1 MKANNLFFCVI
12 LSEAKNLA
20 RLVAR
25 PFASLRVTAYVMVL
39 ASFVLGNVSG
49 QSDPSRDW
57 EWIIIHHSATR
68 MGSAEV
74 FDAAHRS
81 RGMINGLAYHF
92 VIDNGTEGK
101 ADGFIET
108 GPRWIKQMQG
118 GHCRQA
124 YINEQG
130 IGICLVG
137 NFSVDQPTSKQLDSL
152 VLLIHGLQEQFHIP
166 NDHILGHGEV
176 IGEFSECPGSQ
187 FPWDEF
193 HKRLR
198 EAGGTVS
205 SVVTT
210 VPARNPQVQA
220 HR

>member
-1 MKANNLFFCVI
+1 MWWTKNNNRGATPSHPQPGGGIAVGRPI
-12 LSEAKNLA
+12 LL
-20 RLVAR
+20 
-25 PFASLRVTAYVMVL
+25 VL
-39 ASFVLGNVSG
+39 AALCLVLEPVSAD
-49 QSDPSRDW
+49 DPEPVRDW

-68 MGSAEV
+68 VGSAEV

-92 VIDNGTEGK
+92 VIDNGTDGK
-101 ADGFIET
+101 PDGFIET
-108 GPRWIKQMQG
+108 GPRWVKQMHG

-124 YINEQG
+124 YINEHG

-152 VLLIHGLQEQFHIP
+152 ALLIRGLQEQFHIP
-166 NDHILGHGEV
+166 NDHVLGHGEV

-187 FPWDEF
+187 FPWDEL

-198 EAGGTVS
+198 DGCGTNS
-205 SVVTT
+205 PATT
-210 VPARNPQVQA
+210 ASIPARDKQ
-220 HR
+220 

>member
-1 MKANNLFFCVI
+1 MWWTKNNNCRATPSHPQPGGGIAVGRPI
-12 LSEAKNLA
+12 LLA
-20 RLVAR
+20 LAALCLVLKPLSAD
-25 PFASLRVTAYVMVL
+25 
-39 ASFVLGNVSG
+39 
-49 QSDPSRDW
+49 DPEPVREW

-68 MGSAEV
+68 VGSAEV

-92 VIDNGTEGK
+92 VIDNGTDGK
-101 ADGFIET
+101 PDGFIET
-108 GPRWIKQMQG
+108 GPRWINQMHG

-124 YINEQG
+124 YINEHG

-152 VLLIHGLQEQFHIP
+152 ALLIRGLQEQFHIP
-166 NDHILGHGEV
+166 NDHVLGHGEV

-187 FPWDEF
+187 FPWDEL

-198 EAGGTVS
+198 EGGGTNS
-205 SVVTT
+205 PATT
-210 VPARNPQVQA
+210 ASIPARDK
-220 HR
+220 

>member
-1 MKANNLFFCVI
+1 MWWTRVNRSIGATGRPI
-12 LSEAKNLA
+12 LLA
-20 RLVAR
+20 LSVVC
-25 PFASLRVTAYVMVL
+25 FI
-39 ASFVLGNVSG
+39 LGNVAG
-49 QSDPSRDW
+49 QTDPSRDW

-101 ADGFIET
+101 PDGFIET

-124 YINEQG
+124 YINEHG

-166 NDHILGHGEV
+166 NDLIMGH
-176 IGEFSECPGSQ
+176 GSQ
-187 FPWDEF
+187 FPWEEF

-198 EAGGTVS
+198 EASGPGLPADTGAAVGGVA
-205 SVVTT
+205 
-210 VPARNPQVQA
+210 VPAGDPRKLLA
-220 HR
+220 HRP